1 MKITIDYVRAVA
13 AAQGMTIPE
22 DELENI
28 RNRLTTWLAAMDEIE
43 AELGEAMSRVDPI
56 PPVREH

>member
-1 MKITIDYVRAVA
+1 MKISIDYVRAVA

-28 RNRLTTWLAAMDEIE
+28 RNRLTTWLAAMDQIE
-43 AELGEAMSRVDPI
+43 AELGEVMSRVDPI
-56 PPVREH
+56 PPVQEH

>member
-13 AAQGMTIPE
+13 AAQGLTIPE
-22 DELENI
+22 EEMENI

-43 AELGEAMSRVDPI
+43 AELGEAMSKVDPI